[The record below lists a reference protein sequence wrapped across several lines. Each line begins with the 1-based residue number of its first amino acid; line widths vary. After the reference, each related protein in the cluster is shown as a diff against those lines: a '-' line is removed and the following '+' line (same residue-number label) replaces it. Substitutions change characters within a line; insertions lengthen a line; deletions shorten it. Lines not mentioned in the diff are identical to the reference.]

1 MNKLSFFAPAILL
14 AIASSCNTSQ
24 RNTGSTATDSIT
36 TVNEPTDT
44 SLTAKLSI
52 PATISLDHPIEMT
65 FTVYNPTDSVMKF
78 CKWHTPFEPLMS
90 KYLDIVS
97 DTDGEVNYLGPMAK
111 RIMPPPANSYLS
123 ISPSDSILA
132 KVDLKKGY
140 DLTKPGTYTIKY
152 NSDGISRL
160 IVHDSVIFT
169 IN

>member
-1 MNKLSFFAPAILL
+1 
-14 AIASSCNTSQ
+14 
-24 RNTGSTATDSIT
+24 
-36 TVNEPTDT
+36 
-44 SLTAKLSI
+44 
-52 PATISLDHPIEMT
+52 MT

-111 RIMPPPANSYLS
+111 RIMPPPADSYLS
-123 ISPSDSILA
+123 VSPSDSILV

-152 NSDGISRL
+152 NSGGISGL
-160 IVHDSVIFT
+160 VVHDSVIFT